1 MNKFRNHTFNLHN
14 PIGLHFPNS
23 TIQHSF
29 HCILSPCSSSSKK
42 RDRMP
47 RNGKRE
53 AGEKCT
59 RKLMA
64 IEIVVPGTHFFSS
77 PPAGSLNYILLAAP
91 LLSQQ

>member
-1 MNKFRNHTFNLHN
+1 
-14 PIGLHFPNS
+14 
-23 TIQHSF
+23 
-29 HCILSPCSSSSKK
+29 
-42 RDRMP
+42 MP